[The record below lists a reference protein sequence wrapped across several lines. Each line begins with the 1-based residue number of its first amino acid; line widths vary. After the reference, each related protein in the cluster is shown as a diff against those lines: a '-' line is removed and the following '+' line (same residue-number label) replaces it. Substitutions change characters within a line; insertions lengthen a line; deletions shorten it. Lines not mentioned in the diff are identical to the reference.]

1 MPRDRKE
8 YKKQYYQQ
16 NKEKIKDQKKQYYE
30 NNKDKI
36 SEQKKQYYQTP
47 SGKKSHTICQWKTRG
62 LIETH
67 QYTYDELYEA
77 YIYCGYCEEC
87 NVKLTTDRYTTL
99 TTKCMDHDHETGI
112 FRNILCNSC
121 NVKYR

>member
-47 SGKKSHTICQWKTRG
+47 SGKNR
-62 LIETH
+62 
-67 QYTYDELYEA
+67 
-77 YIYCGYCEEC
+77 
-87 NVKLTTDRYTTL
+87 TL
-99 TTKCMDHDHETGI
+99 FASGKQEG
-112 FRNILCNSC
+112 S
-121 NVKYR
+121 